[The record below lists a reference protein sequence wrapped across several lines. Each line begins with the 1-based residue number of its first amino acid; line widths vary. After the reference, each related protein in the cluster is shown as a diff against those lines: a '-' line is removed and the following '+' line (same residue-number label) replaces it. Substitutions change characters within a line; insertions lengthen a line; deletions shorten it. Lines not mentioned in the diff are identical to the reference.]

1 MKKGKMK
8 LVAVIAALV
17 FAAVY
22 YYVALPAVNIHSSEL
37 WMFMII
43 VVLIVAA
50 V

>member
-22 YYVALPAVNIHSSEL
+22 YYVALPAVNIHSSDL
-37 WMFMII
+37 
-43 VVLIVAA
+43 VDVYDRLSC
-50 V
+50 